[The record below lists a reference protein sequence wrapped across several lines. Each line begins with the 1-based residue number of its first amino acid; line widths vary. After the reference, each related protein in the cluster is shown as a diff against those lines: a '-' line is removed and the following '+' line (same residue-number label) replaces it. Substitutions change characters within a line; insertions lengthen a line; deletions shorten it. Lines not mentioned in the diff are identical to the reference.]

1 MSNTMHLDTKTKTY
15 IYNPEKDYLLLT
27 LYAQAWQIC
36 YTYAKQTAKD

>member
-15 IYNPEKDYLLLT
+15 IYNPEKDYLLT